1 MSLRLFVPLS
11 LILATPAAAQD
22 QAKTQDLSDPEV
34 AHVAVT
40 ANSIDIELARFVQ
53 PRLARDDVKRFA
65 QTMITDHTA
74 VNEKAAALAKKLGVT
89 PADNAVSQGLQKDA
103 AAARKDLEGKQ
114 GAALDRAYIDREVA
128 YHQAV
133 ITAIDQVL
141 IPTTE
146 NAELKQLLTDVRP
159 AIAAHLERAKQLRQT
174 IQAMQ

>member
-1 MSLRLFVPLS
+1 
-11 LILATPAAAQD
+11 
-22 QAKTQDLSDPEV
+22 
-34 AHVAVT
+34 
-40 ANSIDIELARFVQ
+40 
-53 PRLARDDVKRFA
+53 
-65 QTMITDHTA
+65 
-74 VNEKAAALAKKLGVT
+74 VNEQAAALAKKLGVT